1 MSANESL
8 WMKLLFTEARTYH
21 TWQDRPV
28 EDILLKEVYDIMKF
42 GATSA
47 NCSPMRVLFV
57 KSKEAKEKLKECLAP
72 GNIDKTMTAPVTAI
86 FADDFEFYNHLPKL
100 FPHMDAKSWFAGND
114 DLINSTAQRN
124 GTLQAAY
131 FMLAARGFGLDCGPM
146 SGFDN
151 EKCDELFFKGTKT
164 KSNFLCNLGYGDP
177 EGLYPRSP
185 RFQFS
190 EVCKIL

>member
-1 MSANESL
+1 MSTNESL
-8 WMKLLFTEARTYH
+8 WMKLLFTEARTYYA
-21 TWQDRPV
+21 WQDRPV
-28 EDILLKEVYDIMKF
+28 EDILLKEIYDIMKF

-47 NCSPMRVLFV
+47 NCSPMRVIFV

-72 GNIDKTMTAPVTAI
+72 GNIDKTMAAPVTAI
-86 FADDFEFYNHLPKL
+86 FADDFDFYNHLPKL
-100 FPHMDAKSWFAGND
+100 FPHTDAKSWFAGND
-114 DLINSTAQRN
+114 GLINSTAPRN

-151 EKCDELFFKGTKT
+151 EKCNELFFKGTKT
-164 KSNFLCNLGYGDP
+164 KSNFLCNLGYGDT
-177 EGLYPRSP
+177 EGLFPRSP
-185 RFQFS
+185 RFEFS